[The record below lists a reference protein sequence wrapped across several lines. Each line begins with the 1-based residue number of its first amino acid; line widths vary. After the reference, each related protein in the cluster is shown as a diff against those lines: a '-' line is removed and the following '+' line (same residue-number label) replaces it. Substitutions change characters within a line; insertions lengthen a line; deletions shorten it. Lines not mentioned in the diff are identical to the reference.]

1 MHTTH
6 EWINMTEIY
15 RAAVIIII
23 IIIRKGLLSVWI
35 GEYVY
40 TLQLAQN
47 LADLVVAL
55 AAIKVNH
62 DD

>member
-1 MHTTH
+1 
-6 EWINMTEIY
+6 
-15 RAAVIIII
+15 VLV
-23 IIIRKGLLSVWI
+23 IIIRKGLLSVVWI
-35 GEYVY
+35 GGEYIY
-40 TLQLAQN
+40 TLQLAEN

>member
-1 MHTTH
+1 MLL
-6 EWINMTEIY
+6 
-15 RAAVIIII
+15 VLV
-23 IIIRKGLLSVWI
+23 IIIRKGLLSVVWI
-35 GEYVY
+35 GEYIY
-40 TLQLAQN
+40 TLQLAEN